1 MEDPR
6 VPALRERFGIKAAD
20 GDTTYDKALADA
32 IAKFQKEHGLQANG
46 QLTAGDARR
55 ASTARSAST
64 TSTSSSPTWS
74 AGAGCR
80 ATSARPT

>member
-6 VPALRERFGIKAAD
+6 VPALRERFGLKAAD
-20 GDTTYDKALADA
+20 GDTTYDKTLADT
-32 IAKFQKEHGLQANG
+32 IAKFQKEHGISAERPAQR
-46 QLTAGDARR
+46 GDARR
-55 ASTARSAST
+55 HQRPEAREDA
-64 TSTSSSPTWS
+64 STSSSPTWS